1 MENKTPEIIAEIGFN
16 HGGDMQLAEEMI
28 RAAAGAGADTVKFQT
43 FRPQDI
49 VLPGSEHF
57 DLIKDGELSL
67 EQHKRLAEVSAEAGV
82 EFLSTPFGAWG
93 VEILEA
99 VGVARY
105 KVASMDLANTDLLAL
120 LAETGKPLVVS
131 TGMARLSEI
140 AASVDFLADRGVKD
154 LTLLHCTSEYPC
166 PAEEVNLEGI
176 TALKRVFPDVKI
188 GFSNH
193 YPGGKACLAAAMFG
207 AEVIE
212 THFTTDR
219 NLPGPDHAIS
229 TDPEQ
234 LARLVEGV
242 KLFAQMRG
250 ANPFENGRTDRRNS
264 TAWRRGV
271 YAVRDIAPGEEVRRE
286 DLICVRPE
294 AEFTTEDLPRIVGRK
309 TARGIKAN
317 APIAWED
324 LG

>member
-1 MENKTPEIIAEIGFN
+1 MQNKTPEIIAEIGFN
-16 HGGDMQLAEEMI
+16 HGGDVALAEEMI
-28 RAAAGAGADTVKFQT
+28 RAAAQAGADTVKFQT
-43 FRPQDI
+43 FRPQDL

-57 DLIKDGELSL
+57 DLIKPAELTL
-67 EQHKRLAEVSAEAGV
+67 DQHKRLAQVAAEAGV
-82 EFLSTPFGAWG
+82 AFLSTPFSEWG

-99 VGVARY
+99 TGVARY
-105 KVASMDLANTDLLAL
+105 KVASMDLANTDLLGR
-120 LAETGKPLVVS
+120 LAQTGKPLIVS

-140 AASVDFLADRGVKD
+140 AASVEFLQSEGVKD

-166 PAEEVNLEGI
+166 PAQEVNLEGI
-176 TALKRVFPDVKI
+176 PALKRVFPDLRI

-193 YPGGKACLAAAMFG
+193 YPGGKACLAAAMYG

-219 NLPGPDHAIS
+219 SLPGPDHAIS

-234 LARLVEGV
+234 MARLVESV
-242 KLFAQMRG
+242 KLFASMRG
-250 ANPFENGRTDRRNS
+250 ESPFEDGRADRRNS
-264 TAWRRGV
+264 KAWRRGV
-271 YAVRDIAPGEEVRRE
+271 YAVRDIAPGESVTRD

-294 AEFTTEDLPRIVGRK
+294 AEFTTEDLPRIVGR
-309 TARGIKAN
+309 TASRSIKAN